1 MVCTGIHRS
10 CNLDLIK
17 VFEGI
22 LTDQEDG
29 YDMLLDNNVPLNPMN
44 GIWNNISSNKIAM
57 PNISQ
62 HWKKINKTL
71 ALNVNTILEIP
82 YSAKRALRI
91 VSLINFCTS
100 TANHANDV
108 ILPYNTRKT

>member
-1 MVCTGIHRS
+1 MNDI
-10 CNLDLIK
+10 CND
-17 VFEGI
+17 
-22 LTDQEDG
+22 
-29 YDMLLDNNVPLNPMN
+29 
-44 GIWNNISSNKIAM
+44 ISGNKRVMSIIAL
-57 PNISQ
+57 PK
-62 HWKKINKTL
+62 KKINKTL

-100 TANHANDV
+100 TTNHANDV